1 MNQQSL
7 QEQVTYFIT
16 PTAAAGKN
24 AQDFEHVSEGPQ
36 QN

>member
-7 QEQVTYFIT
+7 QEQVSYFIT

-24 AQDFEHVSEGPQ
+24 AQGFEHVSEGPQ